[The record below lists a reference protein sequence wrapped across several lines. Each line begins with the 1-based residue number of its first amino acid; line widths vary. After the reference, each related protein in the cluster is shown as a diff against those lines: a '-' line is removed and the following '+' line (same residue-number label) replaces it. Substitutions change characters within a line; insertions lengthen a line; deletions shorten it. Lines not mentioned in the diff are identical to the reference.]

1 MEKVYNYLTKDLSLK
16 DTDIIVLGCS
26 GGPDSMALLYILNE
40 LSKKIHFSIVCCH
53 VNHNVRIESFDEK
66 EFLESWCKEHNIL
79 FESMVI
85 EHYGDD
91 NFHNEART
99 IRYRYFEEMVHKY
112 NANYLMTAHHGDDL
126 TETILMR
133 LVRGSTLNGYAG
145 FSSKVLQDGYCLVRP
160 LIYVSKEELLKFDQD
175 HNVPFVIDSSNE
187 KDKYTRNRYRKRI
200 LPFLREEDPNYYEKF
215 LKFSK
220 TLIKYS
226 NYIDKLAQSEFDNIY
241 DSVTNSFSISKFQKI
256 DSILQ
261 EKVLNSVLAAIYQD
275 DLMVIHDRHVQLI
288 ESLIESK
295 KKNSFIYLP
304 NQVKVIKAYDT
315 LIFELESNETNT
327 YEIELFD
334 YALLPNGKTIEK
346 VSSCDTNGND
356 VCRLDSSDIC
366 LPIYIRTRKLGDKIA
381 LNGTDGHKKIKDI
394 FIDSKIPMQ
403 ERELWP
409 IVVDAKGQVLWIP
422 GIKKSKFNK
431 QKRENYDIII
441 KYY

>member
-1 MEKVYNYLTKDLSLK
+1 MEKVYNYLTKELCLK
-16 DTDIIVLGCS
+16 DTDIVVLGCS
-26 GGPDSMALLYILNE
+26 GGPDSMALLYILKE
-40 LSKKIHFSIVCCH
+40 LSKKIHFSIICCH

-99 IRYRYFEEMVHKY
+99 IRYRYFEEIVHKY

-133 LVRGSTLNGYAG
+133 IVRGSTLNGYAG
-145 FSSKVLQDGYCLVRP
+145 FNSKVSHDGYCLVRP
-160 LIYVSKEELLKFDQD
+160 LIYVSKEELFKFDQE
-175 HNVPFVIDSSNE
+175 HNIPFVVDSSNE

-200 LPFLREEDPNYYEKF
+200 LPFLKEEDPNYYEKF

-220 TLIKYS
+220 TIIKYS
-226 NYIDKLAQSEFDNIY
+226 NYIDGLAQSEFDKIY
-241 DSVTNSFSISKFQKI
+241 DSKTNSFSISKFQQI

-261 EKVLNSVLAAIYQD
+261 EKVLNSILATIYQD

-288 ESLIESK
+288 ERLIESK

-304 NQVKVIKAYDT
+304 NQVKVVKAYDLLT
-315 LIFELESNETNT
+315 FELESSETNT

-346 VSSCDTNGND
+346 VTSCDTNGND
-356 VCRLDSSDIC
+356 VCRLNSADIC

-381 LNGTDGHKKIKDI
+381 LNGTNGHKKIKDI
-394 FIDSKIPMQ
+394 FIDSKIPTQ

-409 IVVDAKGQVLWIP
+409 IVTDATGKVLWIP

-431 QKRENYDIII
+431 QKEENYDIII

>member
-1 MEKVYNYLTKDLSLK
+1 MEKVYNYLTKELCLK

-26 GGPDSMALLYILNE
+26 GGPDSMALLYVLKE

-66 EFLESWCKEHNIL
+66 EFLESWCKENNIL

-145 FSSKVLQDGYCLVRP
+145 FSSEVLQDGYRLVRP
-160 LIYVSKEELLKFDQD
+160 LIYVSKEELLKFDQV
-175 HNVPFVIDSSNE
+175 HNIPFVVDSSNE

-200 LPFLREEDPNYYEKF
+200 LPFLKEEDSKYYEKF

-220 TLIKYS
+220 TLTKYS
-226 NYIDKLAQSEFDNIY
+226 NYIDKLAQSEFDKIY
-241 DSVTNSFSISKFQKI
+241 DSNTHSFSISKFQKI

-261 EKVLNSVLAAIYQD
+261 EKVLNSVLASIYKD

-288 ESLIESK
+288 ESLIASN

-304 NQVKVIKAYDT
+304 NQVKVVKAYDL
-315 LIFELESNETNT
+315 LIFELECSETNT

-346 VSSCDTNGND
+346 VDFCDTNGND
-356 VCRLDSSDIC
+356 ICRLNSSDIC

-381 LNGTDGHKKIKDI
+381 LNGTNGHKKIKDI

-403 ERELWP
+403 ERDLWP
-409 IVVDAKGQVLWIP
+409 IVVDATDKVVWIP

-431 QKRENYDIII
+431 QKNENYDIII